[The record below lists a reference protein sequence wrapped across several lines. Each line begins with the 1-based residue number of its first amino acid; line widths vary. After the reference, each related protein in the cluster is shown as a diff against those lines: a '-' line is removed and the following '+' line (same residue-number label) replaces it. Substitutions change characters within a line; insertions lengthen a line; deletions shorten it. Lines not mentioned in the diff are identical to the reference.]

1 MRKILFVAAI
11 GMFLGLPALA
21 QDRASQAMV
30 LSISAG
36 SLSFPAQS
44 LPNGQV
50 NLAYTGVSLTASGG
64 VAPYTFTVTNGSLPA
79 GVALSSSGVFSGT
92 PTLAAT
98 STFTV
103 QVTDS
108 EKPAV
113 SATQTFS
120 ITVQGVLTI
129 TTTSLASG
137 TVGTAYAGTINI
149 TGGVPPYNCAISAG
163 ALPTGIALGA
173 TGSTSCPLSGTPTA
187 AGAFSFTITVTD
199 SATGVPAVVHVQG
212 SAVIPPRR

>member
-1 MRKILFVAAI
+1 MKKILCVLAI
-11 GMFLGLPALA
+11 GMFLSLPALA

-30 LSISAG
+30 LNISSG
-36 SLSFPAQS
+36 TLSFPAAS

-50 NLAYTGVSLTASGG
+50 SLAYTGVSLTASGG
-64 VAPYTFTVTNGSLPA
+64 MAPYTYAVTNGSLPA
-79 GVALSSSGVFSGT
+79 GLTLASSGAISGT
-92 PTLAAT
+92 PTLAET

-103 QVTDS
+103 QVADA

-113 SATQTFS
+113 TATQTFS

-149 TGGVPPYNCAISAG
+149 TGGVPPYNCSVSAG

-173 TGSTSCPLSGTPTA
+173 TGSTSCPLSGTPSA
-187 AGAFSFTITVTD
+187 AGAFNFTITVTD
-199 SATGVPAVVHVQG
+199 SATGTPAVVHVQG
-212 SAVIPPRR
+212 SAVIPPKR